1 MEGAIWK
8 GTTYGRNVRFIRIF
22 FWEKLNKEMIQET
35 NFKPICNT
43 LIIDTWKSS
52 VWNVDW
58 LKVVQ
63 ICRRSRLFCTR

>member
-43 LIIDTWKSS
+43 LIIDT
-52 VWNVDW
+52 
-58 LKVVQ
+58 
-63 ICRRSRLFCTR
+63 